1 MNEEMIQCV
10 NCEDWFHFMH
20 LTGKA
25 PASTAFEEMI
35 CGGCMAKN
43 DFLLDYTGLSV
54 CVIEPEGD
62 KDDSVAGG
70 SSIAVD
76 DIAPESKKIKLADD
90 ACVRPKIDTSKIVRG
105 TTTYWKEGWRQSLCK
120 CSECMKVYEAMQTK
134 YLIDLEDTSRVYE
147 EMGKRKEPVE
157 DEYAASMEALSHLP
171 RVNQIDAI
179 SSYNRMKDKLFEFL
193 QVNLSTF
200 TPSLRFS

>member
-1 MNEEMIQCV
+1 
-10 NCEDWFHFMH
+10 
-20 LTGKA
+20 
-25 PASTAFEEMI
+25 
-35 CGGCMAKN
+35 MAKN

-54 CVIEPEGD
+54 CVVDPEGD
-62 KDDSVAGG
+62 KDDSTAGG

-90 ACVRPKIDTSKIVRG
+90 ACVRPKIDTSKIARG
-105 TTTYWKEGWRQSLCK
+105 TTTYWKEGWRKSLCK
-120 CSECMKVYEAMQTK
+120 CAECMKVYEVKQAK

-147 EMGKRKEPVE
+147 EMGKRKKPVE

-193 QVNLSTF
+193 QVSLSTLM
-200 TPSLRFS
+200 PSFRYS